1 MPIMKGVNDVPS
13 QNKVSYF
20 DDILTTEFWLR
31 KVSHPDKIIM
41 SNKIIMSKEQ
51 IDCFNQEIQKRQ
63 SQIVRDLAVHHNDM
77 PGDSIQS
84 AIKQTFPQKHL
95 YHQGQ
100 QLEKSF
106 YDDLLQE
113 MNVKGLKK
121 TSKVQF
127 AYSIRGASIR
137 SFPSKMFVT
146 DNPSD
151 NEFDLFQETALDPA
165 EPVIILHESKSGEWS
180 FVQTSFFRGWVPA
193 ADLAVAGVRHIWL
206 DYLQTARFLVVT
218 GSKLRLGYNP
228 YSPEIS
234 ELEFMMGAKI
244 PLTAQDEVPDVID
257 NQSPEGCY
265 VVKLPVQG
273 GNGELT
279 FKQALV
285 PRVSDVSVGYL
296 PYTRAA
302 VIRQAFKMQGERYG
316 WGGLFKSRD
325 CSAFVRDIYRC
336 FGFHF
341 PRNSGEQMLLPG
353 KNFSLTGANRQ
364 ERRRLLDQLPSG
376 SLLFFPGH
384 VMLYL
389 GKHKDDYY
397 VIHAIAYYGEK
408 EKRDIDGS
416 YIPVSLNAVAVSPLS
431 LRRHRS
437 GEELMMAL
445 TSSVQI

>member
-1 MPIMKGVNDVPS
+1 MKGVNGVPL

-20 DDILTTEFWLR
+20 DGIYTAKLWLR
-31 KVSHPDKIIM
+31 TVSHPDKIIM
-41 SNKIIMSKEQ
+41 NEEQ
-51 IDCFNQEIQKRQ
+51 INCFNQEIRKRQ
-63 SQIVRDLAVHHNDM
+63 PQIVQDIAVHQKEV
-77 PGDSIQS
+77 PGDSIKS
-84 AIKQTFPQKHL
+84 AIEKAFPQKQF

-100 QLEKSF
+100 QLEKF
-106 YDDLLQE
+106 FCDDLFEE
-113 MNVKGLKK
+113 MDAKGVKKN
-121 TSKVQF
+121 SKVQF
-127 AYSIRGASIR
+127 AYSIRGTSIR

-234 ELEFMMGAKI
+234 ELEFLMGAKI
-244 PLTAQDEVPDVID
+244 PLATQDEVPDVID

-273 GNGELT
+273 GDGELT

-353 KNFSLTGANRQ
+353 KAFSFVGANRQ
-364 ERRRLLDQLPSG
+364 ERQRLLDQLPSG

-389 GKHKDDYY
+389 GKHKDNYY
-397 VIHAIAYYGEK
+397 VTHAIAYYGEK
-408 EKRDIDGS
+408 EKRDTDGS
-416 YIPVSLNAVAVSPLS
+416 YIPVPLNAVTVSPLS
-431 LRRHRS
+431 LRRRRS
-437 GEELMMAL
+437 GEELLMAL
-445 TSSVQI
+445 TSSVQIES